1 MVNVPLPSE
10 RLINYNKTSGFQSIS
25 KPQPSLVPIKEKQ
38 TENDNEY
45 DESYLEK
52 NEEELKKELQFLDD
66 EPYGNGLAGVLKRLR
81 ERGELR
87 MNDDDYSGRTNDKL
101 PHEELA
107 KFGSAPSDK
116 IKLDYRD
123 NNGKLM
129 TQKEAFRYMCWT
141 FHGKKPGKRKMEKKM
156 RKEQMKTNPKIKNI
170 GETPLMKAFTK
181 VQAKSNQ
188 PYMVLSQ
195 MKNE

>member
-156 RKEQMKTNPKIKNI
+156 RKEHLLEFLCILCQI
-170 GETPLMKAFTK
+170 
-181 VQAKSNQ
+181 
-188 PYMVLSQ
+188 
-195 MKNE
+195 

>member
-10 RLINYNKTSGFQSIS
+10 RLINYNKTSGFQSVS
-25 KPQPSLVPIKEKQ
+25 KPQAPSMS
-38 TENDNEY
+38 TEPKAETEEGY
-45 DESYLEK
+45 DEEYLEK
-52 NEEELKKELQFLDD
+52 NEEQLKKELQFLYD
-66 EPYGNGLAGVLKRLR
+66 EPYGVGLSGVLKRLN

-87 MNDDDYSGRTNDKL
+87 MNDDDYTGRTNDNL

-107 KFGSAPSDK
+107 KFGAAPSDK
-116 IKLDYRD
+116 IKLEYR
-123 NNGKLM
+123 NQNGKLM

-141 FHGKKPGKRKMEKKM
+141 FHGKKPGKRKMEKMM
-156 RKEQMKTNPKIKNI
+156 RKEQMKSNPKIKNI

-181 VQAKSNQ
+181 EQAKSNQ

-195 MKNE
+195 MKND